1 VKALVEKY
9 FGEIPS
15 GESIEKRGP
24 APAILASTVKLY
36 HEDNFA
42 KAPQLTMVFPT
53 VERYSK
59 DSYALNFLG
68 DLLSGTKKAPL
79 YVVLVKDKKLTSRVM
94 ARNGTC
100 RDIYYFCRRQSR
112 SQPHGC

>member
-1 VKALVEKY
+1 MPVTL
-9 FGEIPS
+9 S
-15 GESIEKRGP
+15 
-24 APAILASTVKLY
+24 STVRLY

-68 DLLSGTKKAPL
+68 DLLAGTKKVSTL
-79 YVVLVKDKKLTSRVM
+79 CCIGKR
-94 ARNGTC
+94 
-100 RDIYYFCRRQSR
+100 
-112 SQPHGC
+112 